1 MAKVSGKYELLYI
14 VDTDLG
20 EESVA
25 ATVEKFKTLIE
36 ANSTSFETDE
46 WGRRRLAYRINDK
59 TDGHY
64 VIVKFE
70 SKPEF
75 PQELTRVLGIT
86 DGVLRYLITDIA

>member
-14 VDTDLG
+14 LDTDLG
-20 EESVA
+20 EENIA
-25 ATVEKFKTLIE
+25 AAVEKFKKLIE
-36 ANSTSFETDE
+36 ENGTIAETDE

-59 TDGHY
+59 ADGHY
-64 VIVKFE
+64 VIVRFE